1 MILKFRKK
9 KKGGGWRGCPYGQ
22 INLEKTRLK
31 KKKIALHRTF
41 QSHSYANG
49 QWETLRR

>member
-9 KKGGGWRGCPYGQ
+9 KKGGGWRGCSYDQ

-31 KKKIALHRTF
+31 KKKRLLYIELSRAIHMLMV
-41 QSHSYANG
+41 NG
-49 QWETLRR
+49 RP